1 MDLIDSNLI
10 VYASLPEHEKLRDY
24 IRRSAPLV
32 SIVGKIETLGYHNL
46 SAGEQQYLNV
56 FFSAATLLPISEKVA
71 EEAIQLRQ
79 QRSMTLGDALIAGTA
94 ICHDLRI
101 ATHNISDFTWITGL
115 NVFDPLSE

>member
-1 MDLIDSNLI
+1 M
-10 VYASLPEHEKLRDY
+10 
-24 IRRSAPLV
+24 V
-32 SIVGKIETLGYHNL
+32 SIVGKVETLGYHNL
-46 SAGEQQYLNV
+46 SAEEQQYLNV

-71 EEAIQLRQ
+71 DEAIRLRQ

-101 ATHNISDFTWITGL
+101 ATHDISDFTWITGL